1 MSYTQEITNE
11 LINYEGLK
19 ANTKILL
26 LVLMT
31 HRNREKGYAY
41 PSQSTLI
48 KKTGL
53 SKNTL
58 LKCLDELEKE
68 GYIKRFK
75 EKGENNKYHIDIS
88 FINSK
93 VGTSVKI
100 DTSSSIKINTGE
112 DVGSIKND
120 TGGSIKN
127 DTLKVLNISNKKEKE
142 NKKSNIDKIIE
153 AYTKNDLLVE
163 AIRDF
168 IKMRSTIK
176 KPITDRA
183 LKGILNKLDNFTN
196 NDLDKIEILENS
208 IMNCWQ
214 GVFELKNKKVPTK
227 VDTKNNSLVNPSI
240 CNNDKN
246 YSSRGREIL

>member
-19 ANTKILL
+19 ANSKILL

-75 EKGENNKYHIDIS
+75 EKGENNKYYIDIN

-93 VGTSVKI
+93 VVTSVKN
-100 DTSSSIKINTGE
+100 DTSS
-112 DVGSIKND
+112 SIKND
-120 TGGSIKN
+120 TGGSIKIN
-127 DTLKVLNISNKKEKE
+127 TLKVRDISNKKEKE
-142 NKKSNIDKIIE
+142 KKTNIDKIIE

-163 AIRDF
+163 AIKDF

-176 KPITDRA
+176 KPLTDRA
-183 LKGILNKLDNFTN
+183 LKTLLNKLDNIA
-196 NDLDKIEILENS
+196 NDDLEKVEILENS

-227 VDTKNNSLVNPSI
+227 VDTKNNNLVNPSI
-240 CNNDKN
+240 CNSRRK
-246 YSSRGREIL
+246 YSQKCDIG

>member
-1 MSYTQEITNE
+1 MSYTPSITNE
-11 LINYEGLK
+11 LIRDKSLK

-31 HRNREKGYAY
+31 YENKEGFAY
-41 PSQSTLI
+41 PSQPRLI
-48 KKTGL
+48 EETGI

-58 LKCLDELEKE
+58 LKCLNELEEK
-68 GYIKRFK
+68 GYIKRVK
-75 EKGENNKYHIDIS
+75 EKGENNKYY
-88 FINSK
+88 INS
-93 VGTSVKI
+93 SIKI
-100 DTSSSIKINTGE
+100 DTST
-112 DVGSIKND
+112 SIKND
-120 TGGSIKN
+120 TRGSIKI
-127 DTLKVLNISNKKEKE
+127 DTLEVLNTSNKKEKE

-176 KPITDRA
+176 KPLTDRA
-183 LKGILNKLDNFTN
+183 LKGILNKLDSFAV
-196 NDLDKIEILENS
+196 NDLDKVEILENS

-227 VDTKNNSLVNPSI
+227 VDTKNNNLVNPSI
-240 CNNDKN
+240 CNSRRK
-246 YSSRGREIL
+246 YSQSCDIG

>member
-1 MSYTQEITNE
+1 MSYTPSITNE
-11 LINYEGLK
+11 LIRDKSLK

-31 HRNREKGYAY
+31 YENKEGFAY
-41 PSQSTLI
+41 PSQPRLI
-48 KKTGL
+48 EETGL

-58 LKCLDELEKE
+58 LKCLNELEEK
-68 GYIKRFK
+68 GYIKRVK
-75 EKGENNKYHIDIS
+75 EKGENNKYY
-88 FINSK
+88 INS
-93 VGTSVKI
+93 SIKI
-100 DTSSSIKINTGE
+100 DTSTSIKINTSE
-112 DVGSIKND
+112 DITSIKND
-120 TGGSIKN
+120 TRGSIKI
-127 DTLKVLNISNKKEKE
+127 DTLEVLNTSNKKEKE

-163 AIRDF
+163 AIKDF

-176 KPITDRA
+176 KPLTDRA

-214 GVFELKNKKVPTK
+214 GVFELKNKKVSTK
-227 VDTKNNSLVNPSI
+227 VDTKNNNLVNPSI
-240 CNNDKN
+240 CNSRRK
-246 YSSRGREIL
+246 YSQKCDIG

>member
-19 ANTKILL
+19 ANSKILL

-75 EKGENNKYHIDIS
+75 EKGENNKYHIDIN

-93 VGTSVKI
+93 VGT
-100 DTSSSIKINTGE
+100 
-112 DVGSIKND
+112 SIKND
-120 TGGSIKN
+120 TGGSIKIN
-127 DTLKVLNISNKKEKE
+127 TLKVRDISNKKEKE

-176 KPITDRA
+176 KPLTDRA
-183 LKGILNKLDNFTN
+183 LKGILNKLDNIA
-196 NDLDKIEILENS
+196 NDDLEKVEILENS

-227 VDTKNNSLVNPSI
+227 VDTKNNNLVNPSI
-240 CNNDKN
+240 CNSRRK
-246 YSSRGREIL
+246 YSQKCDIG

>member
-1 MSYTQEITNE
+1 MSYTPSITNE
-11 LINYEGLK
+11 LIRDKSLK

-31 HRNREKGYAY
+31 YENKEGFAY
-41 PSQSTLI
+41 PSQPRLI
-48 KKTGL
+48 EETGL

-58 LKCLDELEKE
+58 LKCLNELEEK
-68 GYIKRFK
+68 GYIKRVK
-75 EKGENNKYHIDIS
+75 ENGVNNKYYINRDI
-88 FINSK
+88 
-93 VGTSVKI
+93 KI
-100 DTSSSIKINTGE
+100 DTGTGIKINTGS
-112 DVGSIKND
+112 SIK
-120 TGGSIKN
+120 I
-127 DTLKVLNISNKKEKE
+127 DTLEVLNTSNKKEKE

-163 AIRDF
+163 AIKDF

-176 KPITDRA
+176 KPLTDRA

-227 VDTKNNSLVNPSI
+227 VDTKNNNLVNPSI
-240 CNNDKN
+240 CNSRRK
-246 YSSRGREIL
+246 YSQKCDIG

>member
-19 ANTKILL
+19 ANAKILL

-75 EKGENNKYHIDIS
+75 EKGENNKYYIDIN

-93 VGTSVKI
+93 VGTSIKI
-100 DTSSSIKINTGE
+100 DTSE
-112 DVGSIKND
+112 DITSIKND
-120 TGGSIKN
+120 TGGSIKI
-127 DTLKVLNISNKKEKE
+127 DTLKVRDISNKKEKE

-176 KPITDRA
+176 KPLTDRA

-196 NDLDKIEILENS
+196 NDLDKVEILENS

-227 VDTKNNSLVNPSI
+227 VDTKNNNSISSSI
-240 CNNDKN
+240 CNSKGK
-246 YSSRGREIL
+246 YTRGVEVW

>member
-75 EKGENNKYHIDIS
+75 EKGENNKYYIDIN

-93 VGTSVKI
+93 VGTSIKI
-100 DTSSSIKINTGE
+100 DTSSSIKIDTSEDITSIKNNTR
-112 DVGSIKND
+112 GSIK
-120 TGGSIKN
+120 I
-127 DTLKVLNISNKKEKE
+127 DTLEVLNTSNKKEKE

-176 KPITDRA
+176 KPLTDRA

-196 NDLDKIEILENS
+196 NDLDKVEILENS

-227 VDTKNNSLVNPSI
+227 VDTKNNLVNPSI
-240 CNNDKN
+240 CNSRRK
-246 YSSRGREIL
+246 YSQSCDIG

>member
-1 MSYTQEITNE
+1 MSYTPSITNE
-11 LINYEGLK
+11 LIRDKSLK

-31 HRNREKGYAY
+31 YENKEGFAY
-41 PSQSTLI
+41 PSQPRLI
-48 KKTGL
+48 EETGL

-58 LKCLDELEKE
+58 LKCLNELEEK
-68 GYIKRFK
+68 GYIKRVK
-75 EKGENNKYHIDIS
+75 EKGENNKYY
-88 FINSK
+88 INS
-93 VGTSVKI
+93 SIKI
-100 DTSSSIKINTGE
+100 DTSTSIKINTSE
-112 DVGSIKND
+112 DITSIKND
-120 TGGSIKN
+120 TRGSIKI
-127 DTLKVLNISNKKEKE
+127 DTLEVLNTSNKKEKE

-176 KPITDRA
+176 KPLTDRA
-183 LKGILNKLDNFTN
+183 LKGILNKLDTFAT
-196 NDLDKIEILENS
+196 NDLDKVEILENS

-227 VDTKNNSLVNPSI
+227 VDTKNNNSISSSI
-240 CNNDKN
+240 CNSKGK
-246 YSSRGREIL
+246 YTRGVEVW

>member
-75 EKGENNKYHIDIS
+75 EKGENNKYYIDIN

-93 VGTSVKI
+93 VGTSIKN
-100 DTSSSIKINTGE
+100 DTSS
-112 DVGSIKND
+112 SIKND
-120 TGGSIKN
+120 TGGSIN
-127 DTLKVLNISNKKEKE
+127 FNTLKVRDISNKKEKE

-176 KPITDRA
+176 KPLTDRG
-183 LKGILNKLDNFTN
+183 LKGILNKLDIFAT
-196 NDLDKIEILENS
+196 NDLDKVEILENS

-227 VDTKNNSLVNPSI
+227 VDTKNNNLVNPSI

>member
-1 MSYTQEITNE
+1 MSYTPSITNE
-11 LINYEGLK
+11 LIRDKSLK

-31 HRNREKGYAY
+31 YENKEGFAY
-41 PSQSTLI
+41 PSQPRLI
-48 KKTGL
+48 EETGL

-58 LKCLDELEKE
+58 LKCLNELEEK
-68 GYIKRFK
+68 GYIKRVK
-75 EKGENNKYHIDIS
+75 EKGENNKYY
-88 FINSK
+88 INS
-93 VGTSVKI
+93 SIKI
-100 DTSSSIKINTGE
+100 DTSTSIKINTSE
-112 DVGSIKND
+112 DVTSIKND
-120 TGGSIKN
+120 TRGSIKI
-127 DTLKVLNISNKKEKE
+127 DTLEVLNTSNKKEKE

-176 KPITDRA
+176 KPLTDRA
-183 LKGILNKLDNFTN
+183 LKTLLNKLDNIA
-196 NDLDKIEILENS
+196 NDDLEKVEILENS

-227 VDTKNNSLVNPSI
+227 VDTKNNNLVNPSI
-240 CNNDKN
+240 CNSRRK
-246 YSSRGREIL
+246 YSQKCDIG

>member
-1 MSYTQEITNE
+1 MSYTSSITNE
-11 LINYEGLK
+11 LIRDKSLK

-31 HRNREKGYAY
+31 YENKEGFAY
-41 PSQSTLI
+41 PSQPRLI
-48 KKTGL
+48 EETGL

-58 LKCLDELEKE
+58 LKCLNELEEK
-68 GYIKRFK
+68 GYIKRVK
-75 EKGENNKYHIDIS
+75 EKGENNKYY
-88 FINSK
+88 INS
-93 VGTSVKI
+93 SIKI
-100 DTSSSIKINTGE
+100 DTGTSIKINTSE
-112 DVGSIKND
+112 DITSIKND
-120 TGGSIKN
+120 TRGSIKI
-127 DTLKVLNISNKKEKE
+127 DTLEVLNTSNKKEKE

-176 KPITDRA
+176 KPLTDRG
-183 LKGILNKLDNFTN
+183 LKGILNKLDIFAT
-196 NDLDKIEILENS
+196 NDLDKVEILENS

-227 VDTKNNSLVNPSI
+227 VDTKNNNLVNPSI
-240 CNNDKN
+240 CN
-246 YSSRGREIL
+246 SRRKYTQSCDIG